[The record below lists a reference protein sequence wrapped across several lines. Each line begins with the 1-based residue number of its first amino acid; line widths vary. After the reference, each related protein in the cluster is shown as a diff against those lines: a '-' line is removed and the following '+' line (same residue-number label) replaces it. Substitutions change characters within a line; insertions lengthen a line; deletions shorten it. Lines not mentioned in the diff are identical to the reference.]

1 MNSKKL
7 LNILGATG
15 VVVHAGMTAL
25 PASAASHVELEQLL
39 QSAPASHA
47 AGDAFDQLASR
58 FKEKGEKGR
67 PGSFGAPG
75 KPDIGPPGHY
85 AG

>member
-7 LNILGATG
+7 LSILGATG

-25 PASAASHVELEQLL
+25 PAAAASHVELEQVL
-39 QSAPASHA
+39 QSAPTSSAAS
-47 AGDAFDQLASR
+47 DAFDQLASR
-58 FKEKGEKGR
+58 FKDKGDKGR
-67 PGSFGAPG
+67 PDSFGAPG